1 MSLKKTN
8 PSKIDDSKDTSDLT
22 SKGILLSNRLSTQ
35 IGSAQVEE
43 MKKYQISY
51 NPVDYF
57 HYKNFRY
64 TKLTDALAQA
74 KRDVS

>member
-1 MSLKKTN
+1 MSHIKTN
-8 PSKIDDSKDTSDLT
+8 PSKSDDRKDTSNLI
-22 SKGILLSNRLSTQ
+22 SKGILLSDRLSTQ

-43 MKKYQISY
+43 MEKYEISY
-51 NPVDYF
+51 VPVDYF

-74 KRDVS
+74 KRDVG